1 MSRKGTYRDNEVAES
16 SFKSLQKE
24 CVYRNNYLTRKQAEL
39 SVFQGIEMWYNTNRI
54 HSSLGNKSM
63 KEFAKSSKNET
74 LAA

>member
-24 CVYRNNYLTRKQAEL
+24 CVYRNNYLTRKEAEL

-54 HSSLGNKSM
+54 LSSLGNQW
-63 KEFAKSSKNET
+63 KN
-74 LAA
+74 LQNQIKIRP